1 MSTRNVL
8 SDPCLFLPVH
18 SGIDLFKFSGK
29 RRERVLRSAFSRS
42 ISPVTPI
49 FANPFREAEF
59 RYQRKS
65 SNIIIERPKLLVSR
79 LDTQFLAPEQAMA
92 EREIQMLIDQR
103 VSGDAL
109 GQGDLAARGHW

>member
-1 MSTRNVL
+1 M
-8 SDPCLFLPVH
+8 
-18 SGIDLFKFSGK
+18 
-29 RRERVLRSAFSRS
+29 LRSAFSRS

-49 FANPFREAEF
+49 FANPFGETEF

-79 LDTQFLAPEQAMA
+79 PDTQFLAPEEAIA

-103 VSGDAL
+103 VSGDEMTP
-109 GQGDLAARGHW
+109 GQDDLLARGRLSARM

>member
-8 SDPCLFLPVH
+8 SHPCLCLPVH

-65 SNIIIERPKLLVSR
+65 SNIIIERPKLLVSS

-92 EREIQMLIDQR
+92 EREIQMLIDLR
-103 VSGDAL
+103 VSADAL

>member
-1 MSTRNVL
+1 M
-8 SDPCLFLPVH
+8 
-18 SGIDLFKFSGK
+18 
-29 RRERVLRSAFSRS
+29 LRSTFSRS
-42 ISPVTPI
+42 RSPVTPI

-79 LDTQFLAPEQAMA
+79 PDTQFLAPEQAMA

-103 VSGDAL
+103 VSGDDL
-109 GQGDLAARGHW
+109 GQDDLVARGRW

>member
-1 MSTRNVL
+1 LSVL
-8 SDPCLFLPVH
+8 ARPFLHRPLQILGEEAGASVAQRIQ
-18 SGIDLFKFSGK
+18 SVD
-29 RRERVLRSAFSRS
+29 
-42 ISPVTPI
+42 ISVTPI

-65 SNIIIERPKLLVSR
+65 SNIIIEPPKLLVSR